1 MNMVG
6 IFVEPYEI
14 LNIWLFL
21 IYGKRQFQMVQSNT
35 CFLAVSL
42 S

>member
-1 MNMVG
+1 MNMLG
-6 IFVEPYEI
+6 ILVEPYEI

-21 IYGKRQFQMVQSNT
+21 ICEKRKLQMVQSNIR
-35 CFLAVSL
+35 FLAVSL

>member
-1 MNMVG
+1 MNMLG
-6 IFVEPYEI
+6 ILVESYEI

-21 IYGKRQFQMVQSNT
+21 IYEKRKLQMVQSNIR
-35 CFLAVSL
+35 FLAVSL